1 MSLSAAITALVT
13 VAGGVSGVVR
23 VYTDPPESI
32 SEFPAALVYAE
43 RGTLEG
49 ISSGLSRN
57 IHQVRIDILSER
69 TQLPQAVNE
78 AKAWPDSVQSRLR
91 ADETLGGA
99 VSAIVWPV
107 TYEAIAMQYNALTHY
122 GMRFVVPVKIM
133 EAV

>member
-1 MSLSAAITALVT
+1 MSLAAAVTALVT
-13 VAGGVSGVVR
+13 VAGGGSGVVR
-23 VYTDPPESI
+23 AYSDPPESI
-32 SEFPAALVYAE
+32 SEFPAALIYAQS
-43 RGTLEG
+43 GTLEG
-49 ISSGLSRN
+49 VSRGLSRN
-57 IHQVRIDILSER
+57 MHQVRIDILSER

-78 AKAWPDSVQSRLR
+78 AKAWPDSLLGRLR

-99 VSAIVWPV
+99 VSGIVWPV